1 MISRLLSLTIGASAL
16 AITFAAERPF
26 PPAKLDMHP
35 KPVASDSSVKLDY
48 DIVYVRAPRL
58 ITGSDGKQRPSAWP
72 EIAHPTNIN
81 PGYDLMLLHPDGKEE
96 LLVEGG
102 EGSIAD
108 PFVSFDAEWVYYAHF
123 YLGKLGTGSDIYK
136 VHVKSKKIVRLTH
149 QESTP
154 NTGCDA
160 FVKTNRPSPPA
171 PLPKGERGDGGPL
184 GRGVWSLG
192 ACPRPGGRAVFSS
205 TRAQVRVP
213 RGYPRLAHQL
223 HVMDDPPLP
232 PLGKGGNGGVNVEKI
247 GHINIGSAL
256 HPVVLK
262 DGRVMFSTLESQGI
276 HGSIA
281 WGIWAIHP

>member
-108 PFVSFDAEWVYYAHF
+108 PFVSFDAEWVYYARF
-123 YLGKLGTGSDIYK
+123 YLGKLGSGSDIYK
-136 VHVKSKKIVRLTH
+136 VHVKSKKVVRLTH

-154 NTGCDA
+154 NAGCLAFAKDA
-160 FVKTNRPSPPA
+160 PPPA
-171 PLPKGERGDGGPL
+171 VPGSA
-184 GRGVWSLG
+184 GRGVYNLG
-192 ACPRPGGRAVFSS
+192 PCPVPGGRVVFTS
-205 TRAQVRVP
+205 TRDQVKVP
-213 RGYPRLAHQL
+213 RGYPKQALQL
-223 HVMDDPPLP
+223 FAMDED
-232 PLGKGGNGGVNVEKI
+232 GTNVEKI
-247 GHINIGSAL
+247 GHLNVGSAL

-262 DGRVMFSTLESQGI
+262 DGRVMFSSLESQGV
-276 HGSIA
+276 H
-281 WGIWAIHP
+281 

>member
-58 ITGSDGKQRPSAWP
+58 ITGTDGKQRPSAWP

-123 YLGKLGTGSDIYK
+123 YLGKLGSGSDIYK
-136 VHVKSKKIVRLTH
+136 VHVKSKKIVQLTH

-154 NTGCDA
+154 NTGCLA
-160 FVKTNRPSPPA
+160 HKKAGQAAATEKA
-171 PLPKGERGDGGPL
+171 PI
-184 GRGVWSLG
+184 GRGIWNLG
-192 ACPRPGGRAVFSS
+192 PCPAPGGRLVFTS
-205 TRAQVRVP
+205 TRDQVKVP
-213 RGYPRLAHQL
+213 RGYPRLANQL
-223 HVMDDPPLP
+223 YVMDDD
-232 PLGKGGNGGVNVEKI
+232 GKNVEKI

-256 HPVVLK
+256 H
-262 DGRVMFSTLESQGI
+262 
-276 HGSIA
+276 
-281 WGIWAIHP
+281 